1 MQQDVAMLHN
11 RIRML
16 RMEEEKAMK
25 KIQETRKK
33 AQQIMDLKRM
43 NDQKYEQKLKEKAR
57 EDKKLNIKKVFG
69 I

>member
-1 MQQDVAMLHN
+1 MLHN

-57 EDKKLNIKKVFG
+57 EDKKLNIKKVIG

>member
-57 EDKKLNIKKVFG
+57 EDKKLNIKKVTG